1 MFQIIE
7 KQHEI
12 SLPFFFFSY
21 NSPLIIVAEGKKFLS
36 DKTATPPLIVH

>member
-12 SLPFFFFSY
+12 SLPFFFSY
-21 NSPLIIVAEGKKFLS
+21 NSPLIIVPEGKKFLS
-36 DKTATPPLIVH
+36 DKAATPPLIVH